1 MTDAGPADT
10 PFRPAKNLASKV
22 PVHRKTKRISRR
34 NVLRLRPAREFSRP
48 IFWPISQ
55 FLNRQP
61 RPFALIIAITVA
73 VSLTAACRRESSS
86 PASTASTTTSSS
98 SRVERGGEITA
109 SIRADPRSFNRFSA
123 RDTGTA
129 LFALLTQGKLV
140 RVNQV
145 TQEVEPWLAESW
157 SSSDDGL
164 RVT

>member
-1 MTDAGPADT
+1 MTDAGPART
-10 PFRPAKNLASKV
+10 TFRPAKNLASKV
-22 PVHRKTKRISRR
+22 FVHRKTKKIARR
-34 NVLRLRPAREFSRP
+34 KVLRHRGAREFSRP

-55 FLNRQP
+55 FLTRQP

-73 VSLTAACRRESSS
+73 VSLTAGCRREPS
-86 PASTASTTTSSS
+86 PASTGSTTTSSS
-98 SRVERGGEITA
+98 PRAERGGEITA

-123 RDTGTA
+123 RDTGAA

-157 SSSDDGL
+157 SSSD
-164 RVT
+164 